1 MVRRCRY
8 FFLDARVARQRFN
21 RLRSFLIVVESPIG
35 VKRRKSEVGG
45 KVGKLHMPDTKS
57 GGVASL

>member
-1 MVRRCRY
+1 MVRSCRY
-8 FFLDARVARQRFN
+8 FFLDARVARRRFS

-57 GGVASL
+57 GA